1 MTVWKTVVLT
11 VLATVLA
18 STVVDA
24 ATLEGTPQE
33 QAACRPD
40 VRKFC
45 HGIKSGASNSVY
57 LSCLQA
63 NRKKLSNACLTV
75 LKNHGAIVLD

>member
-1 MTVWKTVVLT
+1 MTAWKIVVLAALT
-11 VLATVLA
+11 TALA
-18 STVVDA
+18 STVVHA

-75 LKNHGAIVLD
+75 LKNHGAIVP